1 MILEILKYRLV
12 CDVSAGRAE
21 VAPRPEVAA
30 PVTVAKFWELHLN
43 AMRRAP
49 FDTANEVADRDMRWY
64 LDEHVDVLF
73 GQNAGDD
80 LDSQFLADQPDNRSY
95 PLPQRAFQN
104 LIAVFGD
111 PDDVVAMVKNGVT
124 SGCIAHRLTETP
136 ILRSQAMSKKRLK
149 PLFV

>member
-21 VAPRPEVAA
+21 VAPRPEMAA
-30 PVTVAKFWELHLN
+30 PVTFAKFWELHLN

-64 LDEHVDVLF
+64 VDEHVDVLF

-80 LDSQFLADQPDNRSY
+80 LDSQFLADLPDNRSY

-111 PDDVVAMVKNGVT
+111 PDDDVVAMVKNGVT
-124 SGCIAHRLTETP
+124 SGCIAQKTAQASVRLKTKVWNP
-136 ILRSQAMSKKRLK
+136 KKRL
-149 PLFV
+149 